1 MRHAKLVY
9 TNPLLSMMVL
19 SAVLIGGALGQQPTT
34 QATTAPHT
42 QRSIEFQ
49 PGVRINWSKRQ
60 VEIDATVNLRKG
72 AIELFACS
80 PGAREHEAIVRIEAR
95 PTHLFQALGLV
106 GLTPGHPIR
115 YNEKTNQIEPATGEP
130 VEIDIRY
137 KREGQTRVEPIEAWM
152 LNARQRRPIGR
163 LSWIFT
169 GSVSDGEG
177 GVAAD
182 FEGTVIALVDFGSS
196 LIGLP
201 DRHSDSNEQ
210 LWLVPNTAAIPPIS
224 TPCELLVRL
233 GPVRLR
239 LERDGMIWVLGRWIT
254 QDDLPGLID
263 KLRRDRPDCSFVVSA
278 DPACSPDK
286 ARVLLRR
293 LKQLGIKDDNLRFI
307 PQPTSQ
313 SASKTTPDKPHD
325 LPSSVQPSIHQRDD
339 AP

>member
-1 MRHAKLVY
+1 MIQVAQIV
-9 TNPLLSMMVL
+9 LLFTV
-19 SAVLIGGALGQQPTT
+19 ALGQLPTTQPTT
-34 QATTAPHT
+34 TPHAP
-42 QRSIEFQ
+42 RVVEFQ

-60 VEIDATVNLRKG
+60 VEVDATVNLRKG

-115 YNEKTNQIEPATGEP
+115 YNEKTNQIEPANGEP

-137 KREGQTRVEPIEAWM
+137 EQDSQTHVKPIETWM
-152 LNARQRRPIGR
+152 LDARQRKPIER

-169 GSVSDGEG
+169 GSVANDEG

-201 DRHSDSNEQ
+201 ERHSDSNEQ

-224 TPCELLVRL
+224 TPCELLFRL
-233 GPVRLR
+233 GPIRLR
-239 LERDGMIWVLGRWIT
+239 LERDGTIWVLGRWIT
-254 QDDLPGLID
+254 QNDLPGLID
-263 KLRRDRPDCSFVVSA
+263 KLQQDRPDGRFAVSA
-278 DPACSPDK
+278 DPSGPPERTRDL
-286 ARVLLRR
+286 VRR
-293 LKQLGIKDDNLRFI
+293 LRQLGIKEDHIRRVR
-307 PQPTSQ
+307 PPTTQPSGHTGP
-313 SASKTTPDKPHD
+313 AATPDKPRGSR
-325 LPSSVQPSIHQRDD
+325 PSVQPSTHPSDD